1 MFQLVLQFAPWSDRD
16 FDDLVRL
23 EDELGSLLDSDEID
37 GHDLGSNEANIFVL
51 TEDPASVLNT
61 CLPAITEAA
70 LLPAFSA
77 GYRSLDQDQYVR
89 MWPVGDSSAF
99 SVK

>member
-1 MFQLVLQFAPWSDRD
+1 MLQFSPWSARD
-16 FDDLVRL
+16 FDDLVRI
-23 EDELGSLLDSDEID
+23 ENELRSLLDSDEID

-51 TEDPASVLNT
+51 TEDPLSVFNAY
-61 CLPAITEAA
+61 LPAITAAA
-70 LLPAFSA
+70 LLPVLSA
-77 GYRSLDQDQYVR
+77 GYRALDQDEFVR